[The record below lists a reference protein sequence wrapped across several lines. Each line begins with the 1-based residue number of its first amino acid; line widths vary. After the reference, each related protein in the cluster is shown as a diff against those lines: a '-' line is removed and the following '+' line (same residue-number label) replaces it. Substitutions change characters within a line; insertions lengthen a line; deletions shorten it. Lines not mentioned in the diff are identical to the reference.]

1 MGITTALTLQW
12 VVSSSSC
19 TSFWLL
25 LPLSPSPPARLMPT
39 LGTSTVPT
47 QPSTM
52 PTPTG
57 QESAPLTPSPPAL
70 AADQSTERGVLML
83 RLNPATSMPPTT
95 MEPMDI
101 PLMDTD
107 MVSPE
112 SPDTP
117 VLPPPSWPGL
127 PKVLARGALMLSP
140 AISPTDTLPSSP

>member
-1 MGITTALTLQW
+1 MGTTALTLQW

-19 TSFWLL
+19 TSFWWL
-25 LPLSPSPPARLMPT
+25 LPS

-57 QESAPLTPSPPAL
+57 QESAPLTPSPPAM
-70 AADQSTERGVLML
+70 AAYFTERGVLML

-101 PLMDTD
+101 PAMDMDT
-107 MVSPE
+107 E
-112 SPDTP
+112 
-117 VLPPPSWPGL
+117 LPPPSWPGL
-127 PKVLARGALMLSP
+127 HRV
-140 AISPTDTLPSSP
+140 

>member
-1 MGITTALTLQW
+1 MGTTALTLQW

-19 TSFWLL
+19 TSFWWL
-25 LPLSPSPPARLMPT
+25 LPS

-57 QESAPLTPSPPAL
+57 QESAPLTPSPPAM

-83 RLNPATSMPPTT
+83 RLIPATSMPHTT

-101 PLMDTD
+101 QLMDPD

-117 VLPPPSWPGL
+117 ELPPL
-127 PKVLARGALMLSP
+127 RGQVSTG
-140 AISPTDTLPSSP
+140 SERQEE

>member
-25 LPLSPSPPARLMPT
+25 LPLCPSPPARLMPT

-57 QESAPLTPSPPAL
+57 QESAPLTPSPPAM
-70 AADQSTERGVLML
+70 AATERGVLML
-83 RLNPATSMPPTT
+83 RLIPATSMPHTT

-117 VLPPPSWPGL
+117 ELPPPSWPGL

>member
-57 QESAPLTPSPPAL
+57 QESAPLTPSPPAM
-70 AADQSTERGVLML
+70 AATERGVLIL
-83 RLNPATSMPPTT
+83 RVIPA
-95 MEPMDI
+95 
-101 PLMDTD
+101 MDTD

-117 VLPPPSWPGL
+117 ELPPPSWPGL
-127 PKVLARGALMLSP
+127 HRV
-140 AISPTDTLPSSP
+140 

>member
-57 QESAPLTPSPPAL
+57 QESAHLTPSPPAM
-70 AADQSTERGVLML
+70 AADLTERGVLML
-83 RLNPATSMPPTT
+83 RLIPATSMPHTT

-101 PLMDTD
+101 QLMD
-107 MVSPE
+107 M
-112 SPDTP
+112 DTE
-117 VLPPPSWPGL
+117 LPPPSWPGL
-127 PKVLARGALMLSP
+127 HRV
-140 AISPTDTLPSSP
+140 